1 MLGETNFHISTG
13 TSFCIKA
20 PYGTLENRSLQSP
33 TFNKCGDWNII
44 LSTFHHVINRLSGL
58 GAHFKIVPLH
68 SAGASKRLK
77 VVTLRMR
84 RYTSRETIPDLR
96 ARLLRTKENS
106 LTCAKPA
113 ETIHLMY
120 LLFLGRIRERTST
133 AKTNFNTTTASV
145 RHISTVSS

>member
-1 MLGETNFHISTG
+1 MLGETNVHISTG

-20 PYGTLENRSLQSP
+20 PYGNLENRSLQSP

-84 RYTSRETIPDLR
+84 RYT
-96 ARLLRTKENS
+96 
-106 LTCAKPA
+106 C
-113 ETIHLMY
+113 
-120 LLFLGRIRERTST
+120 RERSCTT
-133 AKTNFNTTTASV
+133 ALIFMLYIMNWTTTEYIIATFKQMLNNYKATYFS
-145 RHISTVSS
+145 RDNPRLAGSTTQNKGKLTDLC